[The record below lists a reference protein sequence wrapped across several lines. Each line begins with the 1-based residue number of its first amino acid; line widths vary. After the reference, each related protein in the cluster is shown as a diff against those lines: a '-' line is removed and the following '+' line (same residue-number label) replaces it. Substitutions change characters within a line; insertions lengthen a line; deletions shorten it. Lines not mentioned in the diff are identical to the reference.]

1 MPQRDRGQGIRRQ
14 QRQEMGG
21 DGEGEGNKA
30 ERGGVFLPE
39 WDKGLPLYR
48 EETGMAHRQTVV
60 FKGETRVRMRC
71 LILIGHVN

>member
-1 MPQRDRGQGIRRQ
+1 
-14 QRQEMGG
+14 
-21 DGEGEGNKA
+21 
-30 ERGGVFLPE
+30 VFLPE